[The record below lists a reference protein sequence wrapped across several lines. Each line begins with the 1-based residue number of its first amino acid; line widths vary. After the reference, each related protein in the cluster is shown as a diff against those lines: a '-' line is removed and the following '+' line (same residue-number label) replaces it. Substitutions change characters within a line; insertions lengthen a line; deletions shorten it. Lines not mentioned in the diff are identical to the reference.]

1 MRILVVDDDPLIGD
15 SDFLKDLYAATGA
28 TIDICRTYS
37 ATEQWIEDCE
47 ASDLA
52 LALVDVRLPGDRDGW
67 DVVNLLNKSAVTAG
81 VPVIVRTA
89 FPGADYGMV
98 AAGKIAALVDKLDV
112 NKSLGMVRSLLH
124 ESDHPLPPWPP
135 PQSLLH
141 RMETSLQRI
150 SGIVGGIRTVIGALV
165 GIALALLGTSLARGQ
180 EQELTVTVIAR
191 SSTQLHDWPGGGA
204 PQVGEVR
211 SGEEVEVLCLAAI
224 GGEVWLYSQERGW
237 IRSIDIDLSA
247 TVEYSRPIP
256 PC

>member
-15 SDFLKDLYAATGA
+15 SEFLRNLYTATGA
-28 TIDICRTYS
+28 KIDICRTHS
-37 ATEQWIEDCE
+37 ATERWIEDYE

-67 DVVNLLNKSAVTAG
+67 DVVDLLNKSVDTAG

-89 FPGADYGMV
+89 FPGEDYGMA
-98 AAGKIAALVDKLDV
+98 AAGKIAALVDKLDD

-124 ESDHPLPPWPP
+124 ESNHPLPPWPP
-135 PQSLLH
+135 PQSLLQ

-165 GIALALLGTSLARGQ
+165 GIALALLGTSFARGQ
-180 EQELTVTVIAR
+180 AQEATVTVIAR
-191 SSTQLHDWPGGGA
+191 SGTQLHDWPGDGA

-211 SGEEVEVLCLAAI
+211 SGELVEVVCLTAI
-224 GGEVWLYSQERGW
+224 EGEVWLYSQERGW
-237 IRSIDIDLSA
+237 IHNVNIDLPAS
-247 TVEYSRPIP
+247 VEYSRPIP